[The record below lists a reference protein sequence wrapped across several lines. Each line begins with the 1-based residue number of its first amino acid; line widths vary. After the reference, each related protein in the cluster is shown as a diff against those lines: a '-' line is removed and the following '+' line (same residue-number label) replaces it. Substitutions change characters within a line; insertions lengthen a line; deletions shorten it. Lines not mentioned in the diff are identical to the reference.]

1 MDNQNRIEL
10 PKMDISDIRIYLKEI
25 DLQQLRYIYVHKR
38 NFFFFDKY
46 YINIAFVLLSLV
58 SCSTN
63 KILFKDIPENTSIK
77 IPEAVITYGD
87 LIDVNISSLNNQST
101 TIFSAQ
107 QSQDKNATI
116 SNAEARKLDG
126 YLVDSSGNVDIPILG
141 IVKASGM
148 TCSSL
153 SEYIKK
159 DIKEYVLNPNVRIKI
174 LNFRVSILGQVAKPG
189 TIEVINQNIS
199 IIELI
204 SRAGDLNKNA
214 DPTKVMLLRNLD
226 NKVQTKYLDLTS
238 NEFLNSEYYYLK
250 QNDVVYVRPDN
261 ASLAFYFGILRNTA
275 AYSLLISIVLL
286 LTR

>member
-1 MDNQNRIEL
+1 MHFKNYKTL
-10 PKMDISDIRIYLKEI
+10 
-25 DLQQLRYIYVHKR
+25 
-38 NFFFFDKY
+38 
-46 YINIAFVLLSLV
+46 AFVLLTLV

-77 IPEAVITYGD
+77 IPEAVITIGD
-87 LIDVNISSLNNQST
+87 MIDINISSLNNRST
-101 TIFSAQ
+101 SIFSAQ
-107 QSQDKNATI
+107 QSMDKIGTI
-116 SNAEARKLDG
+116 RNSEARKLDG
-126 YLVDSSGNVDIPILG
+126 YLVDSSGNVDIPIIG

-153 SEYIKK
+153 SKSIIK

-174 LNFRVSILGQVAKPG
+174 LNFRVSILGEVAKPG

-199 IIELI
+199 FTELI
-204 SRAGDLNKNA
+204 SRAGDLKKNA
-214 DPTKVMLLRNLD
+214 DPTKVMLLRNV
-226 NKVQTKYLDLTS
+226 NNRIETKYLDLTS

-261 ASLAFYFGILRNTA
+261 ASLAFDFGVLRNTA
-275 AYSLLISIVLL
+275 MYPLLTTAIIL